1 MGIAEG
7 FLSKALAKHLADN
20 LQTLYASNLMLSA
33 GTGNE
38 SVVAHDKLFRSD
50 VIYWLDRKHNDQ
62 YENNFFDL
70 VDQFVNHLN
79 ATCYTGI
86 NGYEF
91 HYAMYET
98 GSFYKKHLDQ
108 FRNNSSR
115 KYSLIFYLNEDWQEI
130 DGGELCIYDGGD
142 VQKILPVTGKSVF
155 FRSDELPHEVLVA
168 NRPRLSI
175 TGWLK
180 ID

>member
-1 MGIAEG
+1 VYIGAYSIRA
-7 FLSKALAKHLADN
+7 ALNHN
-20 LQTLYASNLMLSA
+20 LN
-33 GTGNE
+33 
-38 SVVAHDKLFRSD
+38 
-50 VIYWLDRKHNDQ
+50 
-62 YENNFFDL
+62 
-70 VDQFVNHLN
+70 
-79 ATCYTGI
+79 YTDI

-98 GSFYKKHLDQ
+98 GSCYKKHLDQ

-115 KYSLIFYLNEDWQEI
+115 KYSLIFYLNEDWQEN